1 MEKPPGVVVVT
12 GASAGV
18 GRATAIAFARQGAA
32 VGLVARGV
40 QRLQATREE
49 IERFG
54 GRALILPCD
63 VASSHE
69 VESAADQAEQQL
81 GPIDVWVNNA
91 MATIFSPVEETSP
104 EEFLR
109 ATQVTYLGT
118 VYGTQAALSRMRPR
132 NRGVIIQVGSA
143 LAYRAIPLLA
153 AYCAA
158 KHAVRA
164 FTDALRSELVHDGT
178 AVRVAMVHL
187 PAVNTPQFSWCR
199 SRLPRHPQ
207 PVGRI
212 FQPEVAAEAIV
223 WASRH
228 RRNEVYVGW
237 PTVLAIHAQK
247 FISRTLDWYLAK
259 KAYEGQQLDEPL
271 PEGGRKGNLFEP
283 VVGTFGAHG
292 RFEGRAH
299 PKSVHL
305 WLNLHQALILGVL
318 VGATAAL
325 LVLLHLLGRL

>member
-1 MEKPPGVVVVT
+1 MPESRVVVVT

-18 GRATAIAFARQGAA
+18 GRAVALAFAREGATVA
-32 VGLVARGV
+32 LLARGV

-49 IERFG
+49 IERLG
-54 GRALILPCD
+54 GRAMIVPTD

-69 VESAADQAEQQL
+69 VESAADQVEQQL
-81 GPIDVWVNNA
+81 GPIAVWVNNA
-91 MATIFSPVEETSP
+91 MATIFSPVEDTSP

-118 VYGTQAALSRMRPR
+118 VYGTQAALRRMRPR
-132 NRGVIIQVGSA
+132 NDGVIIQVGSA

-164 FTDALRSELVHDGT
+164 FSDSLRSELVHDGCRIQVT
-178 AVRVAMVHL
+178 MVHL
-187 PAVNTPQFSWCR
+187 PALNTPQFSWCR
-199 SRLPRHPQ
+199 SRLPRHPK

-212 FQPEVAAEAIV
+212 FQPEVAAEAIL

-228 RRNEVYVGW
+228 RRREVYVGW

-247 FISRTLDWYLAK
+247 FVSRTLDWYLAK
-259 KAYEGQQLDEPL
+259 RAYEGQQLEERM

-292 RFEGRAH
+292 RFEDRAH
-299 PKSVHL
+299 ARSVHL
-305 WLNLHQALILGVL
+305 WINLHQALILAL
-318 VGATAAL
+318 LLGAAAAV
-325 LVLLHLLGRL
+325 LVLLALLGTL

>member
-1 MEKPPGVVVVT
+1 MPEGPVVVVT

-18 GRATAIAFARQGAA
+18 GRAVALAFAGMGARVA
-32 VGLVARGV
+32 LLARGV
-40 QRLQATREE
+40 QRLQSTREE
-49 IERFG
+49 IERLG
-54 GRALILPCD
+54 GRAMIVPTD

-69 VESAADQAEQQL
+69 VESAADQVEQQL
-81 GPIDVWVNNA
+81 GPIEIWVNNA
-91 MATIFSPVEETSP
+91 VATIFSPVLETSP

-118 VYGTQAALSRMRPR
+118 VYGTQAALRRMRPR

-143 LAYRAIPLLA
+143 LAYRAIPLQA
-153 AYCAA
+153 SYCAA

-164 FTDALRSELVHDGT
+164 FTDSLRSELVHDGCAIQLT
-178 AVRVAMVHL
+178 MVHL
-187 PAVNTPQFSWCR
+187 PALNTPQFTWCR
-199 SRLPRHPQ
+199 SRLPRHPK

-212 FQPEVAAEAIV
+212 FQPEVAAEAIL

-228 RRNEVYVGW
+228 RRREVYVGW

-247 FISRTLDWYLAK
+247 FISRFLDWYLTK
-259 KAYEGQQLDEPL
+259 RAYEGQLLDKPL

-292 RFEGRAH
+292 RFDGQAH
-299 PKSVHL
+299 ARSVHL
-305 WLNLHQALILGVL
+305 WINLHQTMILAIML
-318 VGATAAL
+318 GATAAV
-325 LVLLHLLGRL
+325 LVLLALLGRL